1 MSIDIPILD
10 GEEWLASQAIDD
22 TDSVIRSLLDLTN
35 FCIELKIKLEVSKQL
50 HFELSLHNG
59 MHNIDLEIEKWLSF
73 CAVLRDTDIS
83 EMADEVSIKL
93 RAYVVK
99 HLK

>member
-1 MSIDIPILD
+1 
-10 GEEWLASQAIDD
+10 
-22 TDSVIRSLLDLTN
+22 
-35 FCIELKIKLEVSKQL
+35 
-50 HFELSLHNG
+50 